1 MDPFYRSIHPD
12 HDASL
17 EGPAAGDA
25 PPDSP
30 ASSASSASPSAS
42 AGDEPGL
49 LRFVVTVQYFLPIV
63 LAVAAAILGGHL
75 PPVPTIAA
83 LVAAIGFVLT
93 VLRLG
98 VPVEVFAGADV

>member
-1 MDPFYRSIHPD
+1 VDPFYRSVHPD

-25 PPDSP
+25 SV
-30 ASSASSASPSAS
+30 
-42 AGDEPGL
+42 GDEDPSL

-63 LAVAAAILGGHL
+63 LAVAAAILVGHI

>member
-30 ASSASSASPSAS
+30 ASSASSAS